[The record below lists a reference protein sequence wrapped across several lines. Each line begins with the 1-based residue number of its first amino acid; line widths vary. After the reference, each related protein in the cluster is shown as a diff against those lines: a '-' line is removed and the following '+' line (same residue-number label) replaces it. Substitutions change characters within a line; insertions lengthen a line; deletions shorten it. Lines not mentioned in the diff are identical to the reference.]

1 VTIILR
7 HRKKMLKRQLF

>member
-7 HRKKMLKRQLF
+7 HEQMLKRQLS